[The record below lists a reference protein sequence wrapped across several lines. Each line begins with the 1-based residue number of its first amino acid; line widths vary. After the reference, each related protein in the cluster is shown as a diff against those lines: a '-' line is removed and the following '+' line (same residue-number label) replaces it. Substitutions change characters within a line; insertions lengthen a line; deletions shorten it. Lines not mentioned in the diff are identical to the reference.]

1 MPPNVYVSRWSVLRS
16 KRLRRGGLWLLI
28 VLWFGAVLTGL
39 WWLLDARLVW
49 FDADGQLQQQ
59 VSAADYEQQLAAE
72 LLHIAPDTQSAVFH
86 IFAENCACN
95 WRTRGHQQAI
105 ARSVSEQGGRN
116 VAVDIDQYPE
126 LKALIPSTPA
136 VIIFN
141 ANQQLVY
148 LGPYADGAFCNAETS
163 FVEQLLPA
171 ITSEGSAATGGWI
184 NTVAKG
190 CYCNVAI

>member
-1 MPPNVYVSRWSVLRS
+1 MVSDQEQ
-16 KRLRRGGLWLLI
+16 RL
-28 VLWFGAVLTGL
+28 ASE
-39 WWLLDARLVW
+39 
-49 FDADGQLQQQ
+49 LQ
-59 VSAADYEQQLAAE
+59 
-72 LLHIAPDTQSAVFH
+72 HIAPDLNSSVFH
-86 IFAENCACN
+86 VFAQSCQCN

-105 ARSVSEQGGRN
+105 KRSVNAQGGHN
-116 VAVDIDQYPE
+116 ITVDIDQYPE
-126 LKALIPSTPA
+126 LKTLIPSTPA

-148 LGPYADGAFCNAETS
+148 LGPYADGAFCNTETS

-171 ITSEGSAATGGWI
+171 VSGDSSVATGGWI

>member
-1 MPPNVYVSRWSVLRS
+1 MPPSAYVNRWSGLQY
-16 KRLRRGGLWLLI
+16 KRLQRGGLLLLI

-49 FDADGQLQQQ
+49 FDADGQLQQHA
-59 VSAADYEQQLAAE
+59 STAGYEQQLTAQ
-72 LLHIAPDTQSAVFH
+72 LLQIAPDTQSAVFH

-105 ARSVSEQGGRN
+105 ERSVSEQGGRN
-116 VAVDIDQYPE
+116 IAVDIDQYPE
-126 LKALIPSTPA
+126 LKTLIPSTPA

-148 LGPYADGAFCNAETS
+148 LGPYADGAFCNTETS

-171 ITSEGSAATGGWI
+171 VSGDGAVATGGWI